1 MAPRIDLSSPP
12 PGSNNPNI
20 DHPAS
25 IHRPMFCPEW
35 PTTSSSGYKISEHM
49 VNEPFPERKSFKI
62 IMLGAGAA
70 GIDFLHHARLAFK
83 DDPDVEFVVFEKNQ
97 DVGGTWLEN
106 RYPGCAC
113 DVPSASYQ
121 FPWYPNPDWTMY
133 YSPSKEIWEYFRRIV
148 DKEGLMKYIKLRTTV
163 AHAAWQETKSKWVLH
178 LVERNDKDEVVKKW
192 DEECDVFLSGAGI
205 LNAWKW
211 PDIPGLHS
219 FKGRIFHT
227 ARYEEGF
234 DLKGK
239 RVAVIGSGSSGVQ
252 TVAAIYNDVSRLFT
266 WVRTPTW
273 ITAGFGQNEEQKATW
288 RAHPEKYRKYRKMIE
303 DELNGRFRFVLRNS
317 KESDEAKLFA
327 FNEMRSKLGD
337 NTRLKSKIIPQTF
350 NVGCRRPTPGNGYL
364 EALVGPKTTC
374 YTEDIGGITPH
385 GFLTADGTEVE
396 VDVIICATG
405 FDTTFRP
412 RFPIIGLDGK
422 NLADR
427 WADRA
432 ESYISLSVP
441 QVPNY
446 FMYSGPYSPLAQGS
460 ILPLL
465 TLFSNHFIQIIKKMR
480 KEHIRR
486 LSPKESAMRDFVEH
500 ASLYLQRTAWAD
512 DCSSWF
518 KQGKKDGNLIIWP
531 GSRLAF
537 FDLIKEPKYEDYEI
551 EYWSKNRWGYLGNG
565 FSTVEF
571 NGCDISHYLNCEL
584 FPKELFLQE
593 AESDDSALEISGD
606 ISKASGELE
615 SLGLL
620 PDTPGY
626 QVASG
631 AN

>member
-1 MAPRIDLSSPP
+1 MVSQVEVNLRSL
-12 PGSNNPNI
+12 GSNNPNI
-20 DHPAS
+20 EHPAS
-25 IHRPMFCPEW
+25 INRPMFCPEW
-35 PTTSSSGYKISEHM
+35 PVSSPNGYRISDHM
-49 VNEPFPERKSFKI
+49 VNEPFPGHRSFKI
-62 IMLGAGAA
+62 IMMGAGAA
-70 GIDFLHHARLAFK
+70 GIDFLHHAMLAFR
-83 DDPDVEFVVFEKNQ
+83 DDPDIEFVVYEKNH

-121 FPWYPNPDWTMY
+121 FPWRPNPDWSMY
-133 YSPSKEIWEYFRRIV
+133 YSPAKEIWEYFRKIV
-148 DKEGLMKYIKLRTTV
+148 DEEGMMQYIRLRTTV
-163 AHAAWQETKSKWVLH
+163 THAAWQEAKSKWFLH
-178 LVERNDKDEVVKKW
+178 LVERNDKDDVVKEW

-219 FKGRIFHT
+219 FKGRLFHT

-234 DLKGK
+234 NLEGK
-239 RVAVIGSGSSGVQ
+239 RVAVIGAGSSGVQ
-252 TVAAIYNDVSRLFT
+252 TVAGVYNDVSKLYT
-266 WVRTPTW
+266 WIRTPTW
-273 ITAGFGQNEEQKATW
+273 ITVGFGQKYAGPGGSNFAYSEEQKALW

-317 KESDEAKLFA
+317 KESDDANLFA
-327 FNEMRSKLGD
+327 YTEMTSKLGD
-337 NTRLKSKIIPQTF
+337 NSHLRSKIIPQNF

-374 YTEDIGGITPH
+374 YTEPVAGITSK
-385 GFLTADGTEVE
+385 GVLTKDGTEVD

-422 NLADR
+422 NIADR
-427 WADRA
+427 WAEAA
-432 ESYISLSVP
+432 ESYISVSIP
-441 QVPNY
+441 NVPNY
-446 FMYSGPYSPLAQGS
+446 FMYNGPYSPLAQGS
-460 ILPLL
+460 ILPLH

-512 DCSSWF
+512 PCSSWF
-518 KQGKKDGNLIIWP
+518 KQGKKDGNIVMWP

-537 FDLIKEPKYEDYEI
+537 FDLIKEPKFEDYEI
-551 EYWSKNRWGYLGNG
+551 EYWSGNRWGYLGNG
-565 FSTVEF
+565 FSKVEF
-571 NGCDISHYLNCEL
+571 DGSDISHYLNCKL
-584 FPKELFLQE
+584 FPEENTDCEPEENVNNRVLN
-593 AESDDSALEISGD
+593 
-606 ISKASGELE
+606 ASNEVRPRNL
-615 SLGLL
+615 
-620 PDTPGY
+620 
-626 QVASG
+626 VI
-631 AN
+631 